1 MDKDGTGAAPPRRAS
16 VYTLGCRLN
25 QAESRVIEDRLR
37 SAGYTLVP
45 FGAPAELGVI
55 HTCVVTR
62 EAEAKSRKTIHRFI
76 REHPDALVAVIGCYA
91 QTAAEA
97 IATLG
102 GVDLVLGNDAKMRL
116 PEFLPGLARGVPVV
130 LCGKSGRDSF
140 TVPFLSQGPPIHRRV
155 NLKLQDGCDAMCSY
169 CYIPFARGRSRSR
182 VFEDVIAEASALRAR
197 GAKELVLTGVNIG
210 DYNDE
215 GHGLTNLVDHLSDL
229 TPQPRLRIS
238 SIELSNLPE
247 TLLERMADPGHGLVP
262 YLHVPL
268 QSGSDAVLNAMRRPY
283 TAEEYAAFMSR
294 VALAVPGIG
303 LSADVMVGFP
313 GETEADFQNT
323 LDLIEQSPLFHLHI
337 FQYSERRE
345 VASARL
351 PGKISPEIS
360 KVRSDAL
367 QHLAAVKKREFQT
380 SQLGCIRL
388 VLFESPRGTFWF
400 GHTDNYLEVLVSSP
414 EPLRNCFAWVRL
426 MKIRD
431 EAVQGELVDLRP
443 VF

>member
-1 MDKDGTGAAPPRRAS
+1 
-16 VYTLGCRLN
+16 LN

-155 NLKLQDGCDAMCSY
+155 NLKIQDGCDAMCSY

-182 VFEDVIAEASALRAR
+182 VFEDVIAEASALLAR

-210 DYNDE
+210 DYRDE
-215 GHGLTNLVDHLSDL
+215 GRGLTALIDRLNTLG
-229 TPQPRLRIS
+229 PQPRLRIS
-238 SIELSNLPE
+238 SIELSNLPG

-283 TAEEYAAFMSR
+283 TAEEYAAFMR
-294 VALAVPGIG
+294 RAARAVPGIG
-303 LSADVMVGFP
+303 LSADVMAGFP
-313 GETEADFQNT
+313 GETQGDFQQT
-323 LDLIEQSPLFHLHI
+323 CDLIEQSPLFHLHV
-337 FQYSERRE
+337 FQYSEREE
-345 VASARL
+345 VASARF
-351 PGKISPEIS
+351 PNKIAQETIRDRS
-360 KVRSDAL
+360 KTLIR
-367 QHLAAVKKREFQT
+367 LAAEKKHVFYASAVGT
-380 SQLGCIRL
+380 IRP
-388 VLFESPRGTFWF
+388 VLFESRRGDFWF
-400 GHTDNYLEVLVSSP
+400 GHTDNYLDVCVSSM
-414 EPLRNCFAWVRL
+414 ESLENCLAWVLIEESRGEML
-426 MKIRD
+426 YGTVRS
-431 EAVQGELVDLRP
+431 VQCLPKEKAPLE
-443 VF
+443 